1 MKRKIS
7 KVLLFLCSFVCLM
20 TLFIFGVS
28 AKDVKADGIVFS
40 VSGTTA
46 TVKEYTGTAKSV
58 KIPSKVGNA
67 TVKKIGNEAFWSVKT
82 MTSVTIP
89 STVTSIG
96 KAAFNEC
103 TGLTKVIIPSK
114 VTKIGSGAFW
124 YCTNLKSVVIPESV
138 TSIGTNAF
146 RGCNK
151 LTAYVIKGSYSEKHL
166 KTLPDVKL
174 GYRYL
179 TSIKLSKTSASLQIG
194 EELKLT
200 YTVSPSVVYNKK
212 VTYISSNS
220 AVVAVSSSGV
230 LTPKKPGTAT
240 ITVKAKDG
248 SGKKAT
254 CKITVTPK
262 KITKFVASG
271 ATPTSYTLKW
281 TKSEGAT
288 HYSIFRYNEKTKKWE
303 NLVKTQKTSYKVTGL
318 PLASVTKYK
327 IRGYIK
333 VGKTYYKA
341 PYSAVLTAKTTTP
354 SIPSSIKGA
363 VTNKT
368 VTLSWAAAKNAT
380 GYQVY
385 YYNPATKATTYIN
398 KTTGTSLK
406 ISSLKPNT
414 VYSFVVRSSLTVGK
428 NVTYSAF
435 SKQASFVT
443 LPDYVSG
450 FSLKEDSLFISR
462 LTLQWSKLP
471 GVDGYRILELDEKT
485 GNYLPFATVNGCET
499 TEYTAEELLPG
510 TSYSFRIQAYANHG
524 ADTAYGYNSKET
536 VTVTTNSRPGDSREA
551 FAGFLEGYNASK
563 NSTED
568 FLIISTVTVSDFE
581 GESSEEYSQVLSSL
595 GSNSESFLFIKSGVD
610 SASKLPVTS
619 ILAPKDAF
627 CTLTYEQLAADS
639 LSFDDDGNGFRL
651 SFALPEDDG
660 TVNKLIAEAF
670 DFDALKEE
678 IPGFVLNKC
687 TYNGTTVNA
696 KVQNSKIDDIIISV
710 PVTVNFN
717 IGDVTYEFSETITKE
732 FLFIW

>member
-1 MKRKIS
+1 MKRNIT

-28 AKDVKADGIVFS
+28 AKDVKSNGFVYS

-67 TVKKIGNEAFWSVKT
+67 TVKKIGDEAFWSVKT
-82 MTSVTIP
+82 MTSITIP

-103 TGLTKVIIPSK
+103 TGLTKVVIPEK

-124 YCTNLKSVVIPESV
+124 YCTNLKTVVIPKSV
-138 TSIGTNAF
+138 TTIGTNAF

-151 LTAYVIKGSYSEKHL
+151 LTAYVIKGSYGEKYI
-166 KTLPDVKL
+166 KSVSNVKL

-179 TSIKLSKTSASLQIG
+179 TSIKLSKTSASLQVG

-212 VTYISSNS
+212 VSYTSSDT

-262 KITKFVASG
+262 KIASLKQTSTT
-271 ATPTSYTLKW
+271 ATSYTLKW
-281 TKSEGAT
+281 GKSEGAT
-288 HYSIFRYNEKTKKWE
+288 HYSLFRYNEKTKKWE
-303 NLVKTQKTSYKVTGL
+303 NVVKTKSTSYSIKNL

-327 IRGYIK
+327 VRGYIK
-333 VGKTYYKA
+333 IGKTYYKA
-341 PYSAVLTAKTTTP
+341 PYSAILTAKTTTP
-354 SIPSSIKGA
+354 AVPSSLKGT
-363 VTNKT
+363 VTNNT

-385 YYNPATKATTYIN
+385 YYNPETKATTYIK

-406 ISSLKPNT
+406 ISSLTPNT
-414 VYSFVVRSSLTVGK
+414 DYSFVVRSYLTVDK
-428 NVTYSAF
+428 KSTYSAF
-435 SKQASFVT
+435 SKAVSLST

-450 FSLKEDSLFISR
+450 LALKEDSLFISR
-462 LTLQWSKLP
+462 LTLQWNRLS
-471 GVDGYRILELDEKT
+471 GVDGYRILELDEAT
-485 GNYLPFATVNGCET
+485 GNYLPFATVSDCDT

-510 TSYSFRIQAYANHG
+510 TTYSFKIQAYADRG
-524 ADTAYGYNSKET
+524 EETVYGYNSKAAL
-536 VTVTTNSRPGDSREA
+536 TVTTNSRPGNNTEA
-551 FAGFLEGYNASK
+551 FTSFIEGYNTTK

-568 FLIISTVTVSDFE
+568 FIIISSVTVSDFE
-581 GESSEEYSQVLSSL
+581 GENSDAYLPVVSAL
-595 GSNSESFLFIKSGVD
+595 GSDSEQFLFINSGIE
-610 SASKLPVTS
+610 SSGKLPVTS
-619 ILAPKDAF
+619 LLAPKDAF
-627 CTLTYEQLAADS
+627 CTLSYEQLDADS

-651 SFALPEDDG
+651 SFSLPEDDG
-660 TVNKLIAEAF
+660 TVNGLITEAF
-670 DFDALKEE
+670 SFEELSEE

-696 KVQNSKIDDIIISV
+696 KVQNGKIDDIIISV

-717 IGDVTYEFSETITKE
+717 IGDTTYEFSETVTKE

>member
-1 MKRKIS
+1 MKRNIS
-7 KVLLFLCSFVCLM
+7 KVLLFLCSFMCLL

-28 AKDVKADGIVFS
+28 AKDVKSGGFVYS

-67 TVKKIGNEAFWSVKT
+67 TVKKIGDEAFWSVKT

-103 TGLTKVIIPSK
+103 TGLTKVVIPEK

-124 YCTNLKSVVIPESV
+124 YCTNLKTVVIPKSV
-138 TSIGTNAF
+138 TSIGSNAF

-151 LTAYVIKGSYSEKHL
+151 LTAYVIKGSYGEKHI
-166 KTLPDVKL
+166 KTLSDIKL

-179 TSIKLSKTSASLQIG
+179 DSLKLSKVSASLQVG

-212 VTYISSNS
+212 VSYSSSDS
-220 AVVAVSSSGV
+220 AVVTVSSSGA

-262 KITKFVASG
+262 KVASLKQSST
-271 ATPTSYTLKW
+271 TPTSYTLKW
-281 TKSEGAT
+281 GTSEGAT
-288 HYSIFRYNEKTKKWE
+288 HYSLFRYNEKSKKWE
-303 NLVKTQKTSYKVTGL
+303 NVVKTQSTSYKIKDL
-318 PLASVTKYK
+318 PLSSVTKYK
-327 IRGYIK
+327 VRAYIK
-333 VGKTYYKA
+333 IGKTYYKA
-341 PYSAVLTAKTTTP
+341 PYSEVFTAKTTYPRVVSTV
-354 SIPSSIKGA
+354 KA
-363 VTNKT
+363 TVTNNT
-368 VTLSWAAAKNAT
+368 VTLSWNAAKKAT

-385 YYNPATKATTYIN
+385 YYNPETKATTYIN
-398 KTTGTSLK
+398 KTSATSLK
-406 ISSLKPNT
+406 ISSLKANT
-414 VYSFVVRSSLTVGK
+414 EYSFAVRSSLTSGK
-428 NVTYSAF
+428 DITYSDF
-435 SKQASFVT
+435 SKPFTFKT

-450 FSLKEDSLFISR
+450 FALKEDSLFISK
-462 LTLQWSKLP
+462 LTLQWTKLP
-471 GVDGYRILELDEKT
+471 GVDGYRILELDEAT
-485 GNYLPFATVNGCET
+485 GNYLPFATVNDCNT
-499 TEYTAEELLPG
+499 TEYTAEDLLPG
-510 TSYSFRIQAYANHG
+510 TSYSFKIQAFANKD
-524 ADTAYGYNSKET
+524 ADTVYGYNSKET
-536 VTVTTNSRPGDSREA
+536 VSVTTNSRPSNNREA
-551 FAGFLEGYNASK
+551 FTSFLEGYNTSK
-563 NSTED
+563 NSAED
-568 FLIISTVTVSDFE
+568 FIIISTVTVSDFE
-581 GESSEEYSQVLSSL
+581 GENSEEYSPVVSAL
-595 GSNSESFLFIKSGVD
+595 GSDSEEFLFINSGVD
-610 SASKLPVTS
+610 SVSKLPVTS

-627 CTLTYEQLAADS
+627 CTLSYEQLAADS
-639 LSFDDDGNGFRL
+639 LNFDDDGNGFRL

-660 TVNKLIAEAF
+660 TANELIAGTFNFEAME
-670 DFDALKEE
+670 EE
-678 IPGFVLNKC
+678 IPGFVLNGC

-696 KVQNSKIDDIIISV
+696 KVQNGKIDDIVISV

>member
-1 MKRKIS
+1 MKRNIT

-28 AKDVKADGIVFS
+28 AKDVKSNGFVYS

-67 TVKKIGNEAFWSVKT
+67 TVKKIGDEAFWSVKT
-82 MTSVTIP
+82 MTSITIP

-103 TGLTKVIIPSK
+103 TGLTKVVIPEK

-124 YCTNLKSVVIPESV
+124 YCTNLKTVVIPKSV
-138 TSIGTNAF
+138 TTIGTNAF

-151 LTAYVIKGSYSEKHL
+151 LTAYVIKGSYGEKYI
-166 KTLPDVKL
+166 KSVSNVKL

-179 TSIKLSKTSASLQIG
+179 TSIKLSKTSASLQVG

-212 VTYISSNS
+212 VSYTSSDA

-262 KITKFVASG
+262 KIASLKQTSTT
-271 ATPTSYTLKW
+271 ATSYTLKW
-281 TKSEGAT
+281 GKSEGAT
-288 HYSIFRYNEKTKKWE
+288 HYSLFRYNEKTKKWE
-303 NLVKTQKTSYKVTGL
+303 NVVKTKSTSYSIKNL

-327 IRGYIK
+327 VRGYIK
-333 VGKTYYKA
+333 IGKTYYKA
-341 PYSAVLTAKTTTP
+341 PYSAILTAKTTTP
-354 SIPSSIKGA
+354 AVPSSLKGT
-363 VTNKT
+363 VTNNT

-385 YYNPATKATTYIN
+385 YYNPETKATTYIK

-406 ISSLKPNT
+406 VSSLTPNT
-414 VYSFVVRSSLTVGK
+414 DYSFVVRSYLTVDK
-428 NVTYSAF
+428 KSTYSAF
-435 SKQASFVT
+435 SKAVSLST

-450 FSLKEDSLFISR
+450 LALKEDSLFISR
-462 LTLQWSKLP
+462 LTLQWNRLS
-471 GVDGYRILELDEKT
+471 GVDGYRILELDEAT
-485 GNYLPFATVNGCET
+485 GNYLPFATVSDCDT

-510 TSYSFRIQAYANHG
+510 TTYSFKIQAYADRG
-524 ADTAYGYNSKET
+524 EETVYGYNSKAAL
-536 VTVTTNSRPGDSREA
+536 TVTTNSRPGNNTEA
-551 FAGFLEGYNASK
+551 FTSFIEGYNTTK

-568 FLIISTVTVSDFE
+568 FIIISSVTVSDFE
-581 GESSEEYSQVLSSL
+581 GENSDAYLPVVSAL
-595 GSNSESFLFIKSGVD
+595 GSDSEQFLFINSGIE
-610 SASKLPVTS
+610 SSGKLPVTS
-619 ILAPKDAF
+619 LLAPKDAF
-627 CTLTYEQLAADS
+627 CTLSYEQLDADS

-651 SFALPEDDG
+651 SFSLPEDDG
-660 TVNKLIAEAF
+660 TVNGLITEAF
-670 DFDALKEE
+670 SFEELAEE
-678 IPGFVLNKC
+678 IPGFVLNEC

-696 KVQNSKIDDIIISV
+696 KVQNGKIDDIIISV

-717 IGDVTYEFSETITKE
+717 IGDTTYEFSETVTKE
-732 FLFIW
+732 ILFIW

>member
-1 MKRKIS
+1 MKRIFP

-28 AKDVKADGIVFS
+28 AKDVKSGGFIYS

-67 TVKKIGNEAFWSVKT
+67 TVKKIGDEAFWSVKT

-103 TGLTKVIIPSK
+103 TGLTKVVIPSK

-124 YCTNLKSVVIPESV
+124 YCTNLKTVVIPKSV
-138 TSIGTNAF
+138 TSIGSNAF
-146 RGCNK
+146 KGCNK
-151 LTAYVIKGSYSEKHL
+151 LTAYVIKGSYGEKHI
-166 KTLPDVKL
+166 KTLSNVKL

-179 TSIKLSKTSASLQIG
+179 TSIKLLKTSASLQIG

-212 VTYISSNS
+212 VSYTSSDS

-262 KITKFVASG
+262 KITKFVCSTP
-271 ATPTSYTLKW
+271 TPTSYTLKW

-303 NLVKTQKTSYKVTGL
+303 NVVKTKKTSYKITGL

-333 VGKTYYKA
+333 IGKTYYKA

-354 SIPSSIKGA
+354 AVPASLKCA

-398 KTTGTSLK
+398 KTTATSLK

-414 VYSFVVRSSLTVGK
+414 EYSFVVRSSLTSGK

-435 SKQASFVT
+435 SKPVTITT

-450 FSLKEDSLFISR
+450 LALKEDSLFISK
-462 LTLQWSKLP
+462 LTLQWKQLP
-471 GVDGYRILELDEKT
+471 GVDGYRILELDEKS
-485 GNYLPFATVNGCET
+485 GNYLPFGTVDDCNT
-499 TEYTAEELLPG
+499 TEYTAEDLMPG
-510 TSYSFRIQAYANHG
+510 TSYSFKIQAFVNKSG
-524 ADTAYGYNSKET
+524 DTVYGYNSKET
-536 VTVTTNSRPGDSREA
+536 VTVTTNSRPSDNREA

-563 NSTED
+563 NSAED

-581 GESSEEYSQVLSSL
+581 GESSEEYSPVVSAL
-595 GSNSESFLFIKSGVD
+595 GSNSEEFLFIKSGVD

-627 CTLTYEQLAADS
+627 CTISYEQLEADS
-639 LSFDDDGNGFRL
+639 VNFDDDGNGFRL

-660 TVNKLIAEAF
+660 TVNELIAGTL
-670 DFDALKEE
+670 DFDAIAEL
-678 IPGFVLNKC
+678 IPSFVLNEC

-696 KVQNSKIDDIIISV
+696 KVQNGKIDDIVISV

-717 IGDVTYEFSETITKE
+717 IGDTVYEFSETITKE